1 MSFCSL
7 TSCSIRERGYTSVM
21 SSLEIGR
28 GREGG
33 MWMIGI
39 EEGGKKGGRDGRS
52 KGGNEERKQYGERVK

>member
-21 SSLEIGR
+21 SSL

-33 MWMIGI
+33 R
-39 EEGGKKGGRDGRS
+39 EEGREGGREREGE
-52 KGGNEERKQYGERVK
+52 GGWTI